1 MSPSINK
8 LIPKTKKRTTA
19 IILALIGTAT
29 PLVGLHKF
37 YLGQP
42 LWGILYLII
51 GWQNPMARIACAID
65 IVLYLAQ
72 NQEQFNQ
79 RFNGELSLTENQNT
93 LPAKQMTEIG
103 TALRELEQLRQEGLI
118 SEYEFEQKRRQL
130 LA

>member
-1 MSPSINK
+1 MSSPITNLPRS
-8 LIPKTKKRTTA
+8 KKRTA
-19 IILALIGTAT
+19 SIILALVGAVT

-42 LWGILYLII
+42 LWGIIYLII

-72 NQEQFNQ
+72 NQDQFNQ
-79 RFNGELSLTENQNT
+79 RFNPHLVSASNQNH
-93 LPAKQMTEIG
+93 LPAQQMSDIA